1 MKRFKDDNS
10 TKIVTAQLGW
20 LRSWINKVRSL
31 KTPASLGQSE
41 ITGMSPAKAPKI
53 PNLVDD
59 WKNVNNIM
67 KGKPQSDEIEAMA
80 KVKLYGGAGVAVF
93 IGDSLVKLPFLKMT
107 GLNYLGAFLTVGQAI
122 AGIIIAAKP
131 HQRAL
136 FMQAGGGIYDKIKN
150 IYETQYTLKKFEKV
164 KIPAATGIPEKFNYL
179 PAGDES
185 LTLDEI
191 TNLLIESKKIG
202 RVSDSSFEINGF
214 LYHFK
219 NQSDVDE
226 INHMLKQL
234 IKDDKTDESF
244 TKKLAPLGVAASV
257 LGSFYYKN
265 ISDYRKNNPTTKNI
279 KRDELGQPKSIT
291 QSTPEERK
299 KAQEE
304 LDQMLGI
311 PGNRSNTGFKGK
323 NR

>member
-1 MKRFKDDNS
+1 MRRFKDDNS

-20 LRSWINKVRSL
+20 IRRWINDLRTL
-31 KTPASLGQSE
+31 KTPASLGESE
-41 ITGMSPAKAPKI
+41 IKGLSPPVKAPKI

-93 IGDSLVKLPFLKMT
+93 IGDSLVKLPLKMT
-107 GLNYLGAFLTVGQAI
+107 GLNYLGTFLTVGQVI

-150 IYETQYTLKKFEKV
+150 IYETQYTLKKFQKV
-164 KIPAATGIPEKFNYL
+164 KMPAATGIPEKFNYL
-179 PAGDES
+179 PVDDES
-185 LTLDEI
+185 LTLDAI
-191 TNLLIESKKIG
+191 TNLLIESKKINK
-202 RVSDSSFEINGF
+202 VSDSSFEINDF
-214 LYHFK
+214 LYYFK

-257 LGSFYYKN
+257 LGSFYYKY
-265 ISDYRKNNPTTKNI
+265 ISDYRRQNPTTKNI

-291 QSTPEERK
+291 QSTPQERK
-299 KAQEE
+299 KAQED
-304 LDQMLGI
+304 LNKILGI
-311 PGNRSNTGFKGK
+311 PGNKSNTGFKGK